1 MKKKL
6 LLLTVLVI
14 ALSCLFA
21 IGVSAA
27 DEVTVIVDG
36 GTDTVDFEEVFNLK
50 DGYVAG
56 FKDSATYGKHN
67 VQDVIFPATIVGF
80 NSSSKSLFKESTVIK
95 SITFK
100 GTSVDMYN
108 SESMFQSSSIQSVIF
123 EQGHD
128 CILNAHDYTKNVFSG
143 CTSLT
148 TIKFPTITKLK
159 SDGTSDTGDALS
171 GMFYNCTKMVAQND
185 IVFGEGVVSLGGQMM
200 FENCSSLS
208 NNAEQKC
215 DVYFPSTIVT
225 INHRSF
231 RNTGITALHFAE
243 NSALTTIGGGGSE
256 GTFSSC
262 TKLTSVDF
270 SNCTNLANL
279 CIALFSGCN
288 NLTTVTGFENTDVET
303 IPSSAFKGCVALT
316 GTIEFDSVKNIE
328 SEAFRNCAQNEGCE
342 LILKFPILEVLG
354 VGGGDKHVF
363 TDAYGLKEIY
373 LGSSMKQMAL
383 NCFNNCTSLEK
394 IQIDAVAEG
403 FSFPSYTFRYCS
415 ALKAFSVPEGITAL
429 PQRMFEKCT
438 NLKAVYLPSTL
449 IEINSGSNDFATF
462 KACTNLYFVDKPFTF
477 TSDADI
483 PAEPEIYYFPSGLNK
498 ITDEAFD
505 NSRLNNVVVLPVGV
519 TSLTQGY
526 TFEGCTSSNGKPT
539 VVLMGDMQA
548 LEVKGWNVNAIYF
561 CNKNDV
567 DAASAGLSGSK
578 TVYFCNAEGNT
589 NHLQEK
595 IVETPATCTLNE
607 GTHKLCFCG
616 FVMESTDKVDGEKAL
631 GHTSK
636 DATVVMYFPLLNG
649 APNYFEDA
657 HNKYN
662 CSRCNEEQDEVAEG
676 TALFVG
682 DRGYSYEE
690 NGTSVL
696 YRLHVN
702 VENIKA
708 YSGAFRYG
716 IIVSGAPST
725 APITL
730 VDGAITYGAQTLVFE
745 MQSANYEFDY
755 IQAKVTNIGA
765 AELNCQAYAIDNNVV
780 TYIGHNNVN
789 TLAEIVT
796 YDAIFKAYGTT
807 SGETKEN

>member
-6 LLLTVLVI
+6 FLITLVA
-14 ALSCLFA
+14 ALFVCLFA
-21 IGVSAA
+21 ISVSAA
-27 DEVTVIVDG
+27 DEVTVITDS

-67 VQDVIFPATIVGF
+67 VQDVIFPATIKGF
-80 NSSSKSLFKESTVIK
+80 NNSSKSLFSESTVIK

-100 GTSVDMYN
+100 GTSVDMNN
-108 SESMFQSSSIQSVIF
+108 SEEIFRSSSIESVIF
-123 EQGHD
+123 EEGHN
-128 CILNAHDYTKNVFSG
+128 CVLNVRNYTKNVFNG
-143 CTSLT
+143 CASLT
-148 TIKFPTITKLK
+148 TIKFPTITKVN
-159 SDGTSDTGDALS
+159 SDGTSHSGDALG
-171 GMFYNCTKMVAQND
+171 GMFTNCTNMVAQND
-185 IVFGEGVVSLGGQMM
+185 IVFGEGVVSLGGQQI

-208 NNAEQKC
+208 NNAENKC
-215 DVYFPSTIVT
+215 DVYFPSTIVE

-270 SNCTNLANL
+270 SNCANL
-279 CIALFSGCN
+279 KNLCTSLFNGCTALVS
-288 NLTTVTGFENTDVET
+288 VTGLEKTAVET
-303 IPSSAFKGCVALT
+303 IPSNAFYKCSALT
-316 GTIEFDSVKNIE
+316 GTYTFTNVKTI
-328 SEAFRNCAQNEGCE
+328 SKEAFRYAATNEGTN
-342 LILKFPILEVLG
+342 LVLNFPSLVTLG
-354 VGGGDKHVF
+354 GNSGDTHVF
-363 TDAYGLKEIY
+363 SNSGITELSFGDDVKEMSY
-373 LGSSMKQMAL
+373 
-383 NCFNNCTSLEK
+383 NTFTSCSRLWRVEF
-394 IQIDAVAEG
+394 AGFAEG
-403 FSFPSYTFRYCS
+403 FTFKSYTFDGCS
-415 ALKAFSVPEGITAL
+415 ALKAFSIPEGITTL
-429 PQRMFEKCT
+429 PQRMFRNCSSLT
-438 NLKAVYLPSTL
+438 AVYLPSTL
-449 IEINSGSNDFATF
+449 TAINSGDNDSATF
-462 KACTNLYFVDKPFTF
+462 KSCTSLYFVSKPFTYK
-477 TSDADI
+477 TLEEI
-483 PAEPEIYYFPSGLNK
+483 PAEPEVYYFPANLTTVTS
-498 ITDEAFD
+498 EAFD
-505 NSRLNNVVVLPVGV
+505 SSRLNNVVVLPVGV

-526 TFEGCTSSNGKPT
+526 TFEGCTSGNGKPT
-539 VVLMGDMQA
+539 VVFMGDMQSTVA
-548 LEVKGWNVNAIYF
+548 TKWNVSAVYF
-561 CNKNDV
+561 CNKADI
-567 DAASAGLSGSK
+567 DATSAGLTGSV
-578 TVYFCNAEGNT
+578 TAYYCNAEGNT

-616 FVMESTDKVDGEKAL
+616 FVMESTDKEGGEKAL

-649 APNYFEDA
+649 VPNYFEDA

-690 NGTSVL
+690 EGTSVL

-702 VENIKA
+702 VDNIKA

-755 IQAKVTNIGA
+755 IQAKVTNIGT

-789 TLAEIVT
+789 ALAEIVT
-796 YDAIFKAYGTT
+796 YDAIFKAYGT

>member
-27 DEVTVIVDG
+27 GEVTVITDS
-36 GTDTVDFEEVFNLK
+36 GTETVDFETVFKLS

-56 FKDSATYGKHN
+56 FVDSNVYGKDN
-67 VQDVIFPATIVGF
+67 IQDVIFPATIKGF
-80 NSSSKSLFKESTVIK
+80 NSGSKSLFKESTVIK
-95 SITFK
+95 SVTFK

-108 SESMFQSSSIQSVIF
+108 SESIFQSSSIESVIF

-128 CILNAHDYTKNVFSG
+128 CILNVHDYTKNVFNG

-148 TIKFPTITKLK
+148 TIKFPTFNKLK
-159 SDGTSDTGDALS
+159 SDGTSDTGDALGS
-171 GMFYNCTKMVAQND
+171 MFYNCTNMVAQND

-208 NNAEQKC
+208 NNAENKC

-231 RNTGITALHFAE
+231 RNTGITGVHFAK
-243 NSALTTIGGGGSE
+243 NSALATIGGGGSE

-279 CIALFSGCN
+279 CIALFSGCT

-303 IPSSAFKGCVALT
+303 IPSSAFKGCIALT
-316 GTIEFDSVKNIE
+316 GTIKFNSVKNID

-363 TDAYGLKEIY
+363 TDAYGLKELY

-403 FSFPSYTFRYCS
+403 FSFPSYTFRFCS
-415 ALKAFSVPEGITAL
+415 ALKAFSIPEGITTL

-449 IEINSGSNDFATF
+449 TEINSGSNDFATF
-462 KACTNLYFVDKPFTF
+462 KNCVNLYFVDKPFTF
-477 TSDADI
+477 TTDADI
-483 PAEPEIYYFPSGLNK
+483 PTEPEIYYFPANLTTVTS
-498 ITDEAFD
+498 EAFD
-505 NSRLNNVVVLPVGV
+505 GSRLNNVVVLPVGV

-548 LEVKGWNVNAIYF
+548 LEVKGWSVNAIYF

-567 DAASAGLSGSK
+567 DATSAGLSGSQ
-578 TVYFCNAEGNT
+578 TVYFCNAEDNT

-616 FVMESTDKVDGEKAL
+616 FVMESTDKEGGEKAL

-682 DRGYSYEE
+682 DRGYSYEVE
-690 NGTSVL
+690 GTSVL

-702 VENIKA
+702 VDNIKA
-708 YSGAFRYG
+708 YSDAFRYG
-716 IIVSGAPST
+716 IVVSGAPST

-755 IQAKVTNIGA
+755 IQAKVTNIG
-765 AELNCQAYAIDNNVV
+765 ESTLNCQAYAIDNNVV

-789 TLAEIVT
+789 ALAEIVT
-796 YDAIFKAYGTT
+796 YDAIVGAYGT

>member
-6 LLLTVLVI
+6 FLITLLA
-14 ALSCLFA
+14 ALFVCLFA
-21 IGVSAA
+21 ISVSAA
-27 DEVTVIVDG
+27 GEVTVITDS
-36 GTDTVDFEEVFNLK
+36 GTKTVDFETVFKLS

-56 FKDSATYGKHN
+56 FVDSTVYGKDN
-67 VQDVIFPATIVGF
+67 IQDVIFPATIKGF
-80 NSSSKSLFKESTVIK
+80 NNGSKNLFNASTVIK

-108 SESMFQSSSIQSVIF
+108 SENIFQNSSIESVIF

-128 CILNAHDYTKNVFSG
+128 CILNAHDYTKNVFNG

-148 TIKFPTITKLK
+148 TIKFPTFTKLK
-159 SDGTSDTGDALS
+159 SDGTSDNGDALS
-171 GMFYNCTKMVAQND
+171 GMFTGCTKMVAQND
-185 IVFGEGVVSLGGQMM
+185 IVFGEGVTCIGGQQM

-208 NNAEQKC
+208 NNAENKC

-270 SNCTNLANL
+270 SNCANLANL
-279 CIALFSGCN
+279 CTSLFNGCTALVS
-288 NLTTVTGFENTDVET
+288 VTGLEKTAVET
-303 IPSSAFKGCVALT
+303 IPNNAFYKCSALT
-316 GTIEFDSVKNIE
+316 GTYTFPNVTTIGKEV
-328 SEAFRNCAQNEGCE
+328 FRYAATNEGTN
-342 LILKFPILEVLG
+342 LVLSFPSLVTL
-354 VGGGDKHVF
+354 GGDSGDTHAFSNSGITELSFGDDIANIGNQTF
-363 TDAYGLKEIY
+363 TSCSRLWRVEFAG
-373 LGSSMKQMAL
+373 
-383 NCFNNCTSLEK
+383 C
-394 IQIDAVAEG
+394 AEG
-403 FSFPSYTFRYCS
+403 FAFKSYNFENCT
-415 ALKAFSVPEGITAL
+415 ALKAFSIPEGITSL
-429 PQRMFEKCT
+429 PSRMFRNCSSLT
-438 NLKAVYLPSTL
+438 AVYLPSTL
-449 IEINSGSNDFATF
+449 TAINSGDNDSATF
-462 KACTNLYFVDKPFTF
+462 KNCTSLYFVSKPFTYK
-477 TSDADI
+477 TLEEI
-483 PAEPEIYYFPSGLNK
+483 PTEPEVYYFPTGLTTMTGETFDGARIND
-498 ITDEAFD
+498 IVVFPAGLTDLSD
-505 NSRLNNVVVLPVGV
+505 
-519 TSLTQGY
+519 GY
-526 TFEGCTSSNGKPT
+526 TFEGSKSASGKPT
-539 VVLMGDMQA
+539 VVFMGDMQSTVA
-548 LEVKGWNVNAIYF
+548 TKWNVSAVYF
-561 CNKNDV
+561 CNKADV
-567 DAASAGLSGSK
+567 DATSAGLTGSV
-578 TVYFCNAEGNT
+578 TAYYCNADGNT

-755 IQAKVTNIGA
+755 IQAKVTNIG
-765 AELNCQAYAIDNNVV
+765 ESTLNCQAYAIDNNVV

>member
-27 DEVTVIVDG
+27 E
-36 GTDTVDFEEVFNLK
+36 
-50 DGYVAG
+50 
-56 FKDSATYGKHN
+56 
-67 VQDVIFPATIVGF
+67 P
-80 NSSSKSLFKESTVIK
+80 SSSDEYGEITLITDNDAINNKDDYGYAEGDHARVVVKVPGTETYLTYPAHYIFDFRDDGANKYGWQPVLNMDYLKNATGLEYDATSIIRLEIPNYFTAVSTTYSK
-95 SITFK
+95 LQT
-100 GTSVDMYN
+100 
-108 SESMFQSSSIQSVIF
+108 
-123 EQGHD
+123 
-128 CILNAHDYTKNVFSG
+128 
-143 CTSLT
+143 CTSM
-148 TIKFPTITKLK
+148 K
-159 SDGTSDTGDALS
+159 SVYMQSNMWLIHGKAFAYLPALES
-171 GMFYNCTKMVAQND
+171 V
-185 IVFGEGVVSLGGQMM
+185 VFEGSTDSEARSVV
-200 FENCSSLS
+200 LS
-208 NNAEQKC
+208 E
-215 DVYFPSTIVT
+215 
-225 INHRSF
+225 RSF
-231 RNTGITALHFAE
+231 DTCPELKTVVLP
-243 NSALTTIGGGGSE
+243 
-256 GTFSSC
+256 
-262 TKLTSVDF
+262 
-270 SNCTNLANL
+270 ANL
-279 CIALFSGCN
+279 EATGTASFLSCKK
-288 NLTTVTGFENTDVET
+288 LTTVTVPENNRITT
-303 IPSSAFKGCVALT
+303 ISHRSFDECESLT
-316 GTIEFDSVKNIE
+316 GTIEFDSVINIE
-328 SEAFRNCAQNEGCE
+328 SYAFRNCAKNEGCE
-342 LILKFPILEVLG
+342 LILKFPVVQVVG
-354 VGGGDKHVF
+354 VGGGDAHVF
-363 TDAYGLKEIY
+363 SGSSGLKEIY

-383 NCFNNCTSLEK
+383 NSFNNCTSLEK

-403 FSFPSYTFRYCS
+403 FSFPSYTFRFCS
-415 ALKAFSVPEGITAL
+415 ALKAFSIPEGITAL
-429 PQRMFEKCT
+429 PQRMFEYCT

-449 IEINSGSNDFATF
+449 TEINSGSNDFATF

-519 TSLTQGY
+519 TSLTQGF

-548 LEVKGWNVNAIYF
+548 LEVRGWSVNAIYF

-567 DAASAGLSGSK
+567 DATSAGLSGSQ

-616 FVMESTDKVDGEKAL
+616 FAMESTDKEGGQKAL
-631 GHTSK
+631 GHTSEG
-636 DATVVMYFPLLNG
+636 ATAVVYFPLLNG
-649 APNYFEDA
+649 APNYFENA
-657 HNKYN
+657 HSKYN
-662 CSRCNEEQDEVAEG
+662 CTRCLEEQDNVISDS
-676 TALFVG
+676 ALFVG

-690 NGTSVL
+690 EGTSVL

-730 VDGAITYGAQTLVFE
+730 VDGKITYGNKTLVFE
-745 MQSANYEFDY
+745 MQNVDYEFSF
-755 IQAKVTNIGA
+755 IQAKVTNIGT
-765 AELNCQAYAIDNNVV
+765 AELNCQAYAIDNTTV

-789 TLAEIVT
+789 ALAEIVT
-796 YDAIFKAYGTT
+796 YDAIFKAYSTT